1 MISPVTA
8 APQSRNIAAIAH
20 TLFAMAMFAAGDATL
35 KQLMASYGVGQVLF
49 LSGLAALA
57 VIVPIIWRSGM
68 LAGIRSKRPFGNL
81 LRVAAGLAGQVLLAL
96 ALKRLPLADTT
107 AIMFSVPLFVTALS
121 VPFLG
126 ERVGWRRWGAVLAG
140 FGGVLLIT
148 RPGIGALDPAM
159 LLAVAASFGFSLM
172 IVATR
177 WLSRTEQSLSLVLY
191 IITGYTIY
199 GAVLAPFHWVAPP
212 AADLGLFAALGLFY
226 ALGYYIEVRALSMAP
241 VAVVAPFMYTTL
253 FWAVLIGWFAWGE
266 WPAANVWAGAA
277 VIIASGL
284 YILFREIRAHAAPMT
299 GPSRL

>member
-1 MISPVTA
+1 MVPSGTA

-20 TLFAMAMFAAGDATL
+20 TLFAMAMFAAGDASL
-35 KQLMASYGVGQVLF
+35 KQLMATYTVGQVLF

-57 VIVPIIWRSGM
+57 VIVPVMWRGGL
-68 LAGIRSKRPFGNL
+68 LAGIRTKRPLGNL
-81 LRVAAGLAGQVLLAL
+81 LRVVAGLAGQVLLAL
-96 ALKRLPLADTT
+96 ALRRLPLADTA

-121 VPFLG
+121 IPLLG
-126 ERVGWRRWGAVLAG
+126 ERVGWRRWGAVIAG
-140 FGGVLLIT
+140 FAGVLLIT
-148 RPGIGALDPAM
+148 RPGSGALDPAM
-159 LLAVAASFGFSLM
+159 LLAIVASFSFSLM
-172 IVATR
+172 IIATR

-191 IITGYTIY
+191 IITGYTLY
-199 GAVLAPFHWVAPP
+199 GAVLAPFQWVAPP

-226 ALGYYIEVRALSMAP
+226 ALGYYIEVRALSLAP
-241 VAVVAPFMYTTL
+241 VAVVMPFMYTTL

-284 YILFREIRAHAAPMT
+284 YILFREIRAHAGSVT